1 MMETVMAGA
10 LSNQSKVVA
19 VTEQVSCEIDGAA
32 VILGLPRGIYYSLD
46 PVGSRIWSLI
56 QQPRT
61 VSEVRDAI
69 LAEYDVEAEQCERDL
84 LALLRKLEAEGLI
97 QVTEA
102 AA

>member
-1 MMETVMAGA
+1 METMMASA
-10 LSNQSKVVA
+10 LTSQSTVVA

-61 VSEVRDAI
+61 VSEVRDSL
-69 LAEYDVEAEQCERDL
+69 LADYEVEPEQCETDL
-84 LALLRKLEAEGLI
+84 LALLGKLQAEGLI
-97 QVTEA
+97 QVTGA

>member
-1 MMETVMAGA
+1 METMMASA
-10 LSNQSKVVA
+10 LTSQSSVVA

-61 VSEVRDAI
+61 VSEVCDAL
-69 LAEYDVEAEQCERDL
+69 LADYEVEPEQCETDL
-84 LALLRKLEAEGLI
+84 LALLEKLQAEGLI
-97 QVTEA
+97 QVTGA

>member
-1 MMETVMAGA
+1 MASA
-10 LSNQSKVVA
+10 LTSQSTVVA

-61 VSEVRDAI
+61 VSEVRDSL
-69 LAEYDVEAEQCERDL
+69 LADYEVEPEQCETDL
-84 LALLRKLEAEGLI
+84 LALLGKLQAEGLI
-97 QVTEA
+97 QVTGA